1 MVLFLNFVIAI
12 LSSTF
17 AFYEDKRHGL
27 YNEVLIGCFPYMEY
41 DEMYGATV
49 CSNPPFNLMVIPFQ
63 WITIFPLKEAFLKKY
78 NQFLCHILYAPVG
91 LVVTITFTCI
101 NIVMLP
107 IVYLKHTWVLA
118 STLMSQDETIDEFKE
133 KVKRMKTIL
142 KWIFI
147 GPIVLLCSIPIDS
160 CIFVYNLY
168 TKEDEHCA
176 CGATAAVEE
185 IGSIEKKA
193 LKILVDCCD
202 LTIK

>member
-1 MVLFLNFVIAI
+1 
-12 LSSTF
+12 
-17 AFYEDKRHGL
+17 
-27 YNEVLIGCFPYMEY
+27 
-41 DEMYGATV
+41 
-49 CSNPPFNLMVIPFQ
+49 
-63 WITIFPLKEAFLKKY
+63 
-78 NQFLCHILYAPVG
+78 
-91 LVVTITFTCI
+91 
-101 NIVMLP
+101 
-107 IVYLKHTWVLA
+107 
-118 STLMSQDETIDEFKE
+118 
-133 KVKRMKTIL
+133 MKTIL

-202 LTIK
+202 LTIKQVNPLKKLKKTLSVVKASKLMSNVQNSLNVLKNV